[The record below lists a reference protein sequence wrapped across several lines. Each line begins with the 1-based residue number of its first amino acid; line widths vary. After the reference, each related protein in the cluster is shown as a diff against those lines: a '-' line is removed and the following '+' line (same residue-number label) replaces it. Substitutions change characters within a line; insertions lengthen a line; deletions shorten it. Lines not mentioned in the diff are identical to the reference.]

1 MSDVIASDIVIP
13 ENIEIG
19 DWICWQG
26 MGAYTYCASSNFYSM
41 KSCEQTAR
49 LYPHNEVNCL
59 P

>member
-1 MSDVIASDIVIP
+1 MSDVIASDIAIP

-41 KSCEQTAR
+41 KSCE
-49 LYPHNEVNCL
+49 
-59 P
+59 